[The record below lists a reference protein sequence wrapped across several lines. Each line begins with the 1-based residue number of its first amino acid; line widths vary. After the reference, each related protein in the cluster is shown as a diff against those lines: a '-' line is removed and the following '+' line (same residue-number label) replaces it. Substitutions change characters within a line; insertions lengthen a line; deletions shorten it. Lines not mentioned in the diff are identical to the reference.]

1 MSDDDFEPAET
12 EPDAKAEEERDASD
26 AEAAAAPSVESQN
39 TPSTDGKD
47 KAPEEE
53 NPESVADETTEEDGR
68 NSAGEPPSPSEDNAG
83 DAPKA
88 KKPLNPKL
96 KVAIA
101 VVIAAVAIFGIA
113 YAATNGF
120 HQHRWSDATCTQPKT
135 CTECGATEGEALG
148 HDYKATKVAATCTE
162 AGHTHYLCTRCRD
175 AYDEETGEAALGHE
189 PGDWTYDSTTKRE
202 TRKCTRCGS
211 VFETRDVTKESLA
224 TYLAGWKATIDEC
237 YKWDSGSNLKSL
249 YRDMIVVAITNHSSK
264 AIRSASIIVSAWDE
278 SGNPVTIGYLTTGDS
293 YRVNAN
299 DINIQPGETWDGG
312 SLNKGWDIAY
322 NLTSNISKIEGVIA
336 SVTYADGTTETNPY
350 ANAWVSL
357 YSGKAN

>member
-1 MSDDDFEPAET
+1 MSDDDFESATTELDAKTEGQCDAPDAET
-12 EPDAKAEEERDASD
+12 TTAASSEPQD
-26 AEAAAAPSVESQN
+26 APSAGDE
-39 TPSTDGKD
+39 G

-53 NPESVADETTEEDGR
+53 SPESAADETAEASGE
-68 NSAGEPPSPSEDNAG
+68 NSTDLPLTSSGENVG

-88 KKPLNPKL
+88 KMPLNPKL
-96 KVAIA
+96 KIAIA
-101 VVIAAVAIFGIA
+101 VVIAAVAIYGVA

-120 HQHRWSDATCTQPKT
+120 HQHTWSDATCTQPKT
-135 CTECGATEGEALG
+135 CTECGVTEGEALG
-148 HDYKATKVAATCTE
+148 HDYKATKVEATCTE
-162 AGHTHYLCTRCRD
+162 PGHTHYLCTRCHG
-175 AYDEETGEAALGHE
+175 AYDEETGEGALGHE
-189 PGDWTYDSTTKRE
+189 PGDWTIDSSAQRE
-202 TRKCTRCGS
+202 VRKCTRCGTTM
-211 VFETRDVTKESLA
+211 ETRDLTKETLA

-322 NLTSNISKIEGVIA
+322 NLTSNISKIEGVVA